1 VLDSGRYGSGEDV
14 VKVSMPS
21 LSSSQ
26 FAEDDNSA
34 QDVTLISPESQPTAW
49 EVDELPHKP
58 QIMPELVTLSLL
70 PKSQWQSL
78 VKLDI
83 IKMRNKPIEPP
94 KKPEKAPFFLPTLPS
109 LSGDVTFTGL
119 TETAK
124 DKKGKVKPL
133 VVSRDGGE
141 ETPFLSLLRAC
152 SESGDCKCKYFWL

>member
-1 VLDSGRYGSGEDV
+1 
-14 VKVSMPS
+14 MPS
-21 LSSSQ
+21 LSSPEL
-26 FAEDDNSA
+26 AEDETSA
-34 QDVTLISPESQPTAW
+34 QDVTLVSPESQPTAG

-94 KKPEKAPFFLPTLPS
+94 KKLEKAPFFLPTLPT

-119 TETAK
+119 TEAAK
-124 DKKGKVKPL
+124 DKKGKVKSL

-141 ETPFLSLLRAC
+141 ETPFLSLLRSS
-152 SESGDCKCKYFWL
+152 SESGDCKCKCFWL